1 MLPVSAAIRLFGF
14 LTIAMVVL
22 LFGTAGRA
30 LEAEPPLQIGDV
42 LTINLPGEA
51 ALTHDF
57 QIDRRGRLQL
67 PEVGG
72 MVIAGKTLPQAA
84 KEIRASLAK
93 AYRDLDR
100 LSVTLKER
108 KLLVSVLGYVKTP
121 GPLEL
126 TGDATVQVAIT
137 AAGGLSQGAQ
147 LDKLQVTH
155 ADGTKAIFDYKRY
168 LDSGDLSALPKLKP
182 LDVIFVPA
190 SPLTG
195 NVQIDFDAR
204 TLSQAGDGAEE
215 RSSIKIFGEVN
226 TPAIFAFKPDSTV
239 IDMIMRA
246 GGITRYSA
254 PDQIRVI
261 NSGKPV
267 IFNLQAY
274 LDSGNKSLLP
284 KLEPGATIFV
294 PKQVEEVRRGALTV
308 YVMGEVAKPG
318 AFETKKGA
326 GFIDILA
333 NAGGPTRFADTRQI
347 RLIRADG
354 NVETV
359 DLTQFTESKNKKPL
373 PEVNP
378 GDALFVPEK
387 NETNEPSWLKIPTT
401 RAVQV
406 LGAVYKPG
414 RFDWADDMTLFD
426 LLAQAGG
433 PTARADIA
441 NVQILKKEGDAANA
455 IKFNLELFLKGGG
468 SMSKVPVIRAG
479 FVIMVPELPQDP
491 SDNKAQWT
499 RQAPEHSIYV
509 MGQVHIPGRYA
520 FNAGLGFLD
529 IITAANGPTA
539 TADLRNIRV
548 SHRGQRGA
556 RVTNVNLARYFQT
569 GDGKLLPSVKPG
581 DVIYIPDRTK
591 DYLDQPVA
599 STVRVLGAVGKP
611 GRYVF
616 NDDMTLLDLLAE
628 AGGPTGDA
636 MSEKILVVNMST
648 HANQARIFDL
658 LAFSTTG
665 DPRKLPVVRAGD
677 LVYLPNRN
685 QTEWRQI
692 MDGFKDVMPILTL
705 IALLGLH
712 P

>member
-1 MLPVSAAIRLFGF
+1 
-14 LTIAMVVL
+14 
-22 LFGTAGRA
+22 
-30 LEAEPPLQIGDV
+30 
-42 LTINLPGEA
+42 
-51 ALTHDF
+51 
-57 QIDRRGRLQL
+57 
-67 PEVGG
+67 
-72 MVIAGKTLPQAA
+72 
-84 KEIRASLAK
+84 
-93 AYRDLDR
+93 
-100 LSVTLKER
+100 
-108 KLLVSVLGYVKTP
+108 
-121 GPLEL
+121 
-126 TGDATVQVAIT
+126 
-137 AAGGLSQGAQ
+137 
-147 LDKLQVTH
+147 
-155 ADGTKAIFDYKRY
+155 
-168 LDSGDLSALPKLKP
+168 
-182 LDVIFVPA
+182 
-190 SPLTG
+190 
-195 NVQIDFDAR
+195 
-204 TLSQAGDGAEE
+204 
-215 RSSIKIFGEVN
+215 
-226 TPAIFAFKPDSTV
+226 
-239 IDMIMRA
+239 MIMRA

-414 RFDWADDMTLFD
+414 RFEWADDMTLFD

>member
-1 MLPVSAAIRLFGF
+1 MLPVSATIRLFG
-14 LTIAMVVL
+14 LLAIAMMVL
-22 LFGTAGRA
+22 LFGTAGHA
-30 LEAEPPLQIGDV
+30 VEAEPPLQIGDV

-126 TGDATVQVAIT
+126 AGDATVQVAIT

-147 LDKLQVTH
+147 LDKMQVTH

-414 RFDWADDMTLFD
+414 RF
-426 LLAQAGG
+426 
-433 PTARADIA
+433 
-441 NVQILKKEGDAANA
+441 E
-455 IKFNLELFLKGGG
+455 
-468 SMSKVPVIRAG
+468 
-479 FVIMVPELPQDP
+479 
-491 SDNKAQWT
+491 
-499 RQAPEHSIYV
+499 
-509 MGQVHIPGRYA
+509 
-520 FNAGLGFLD
+520 
-529 IITAANGPTA
+529 
-539 TADLRNIRV
+539 
-548 SHRGQRGA
+548 
-556 RVTNVNLARYFQT
+556 
-569 GDGKLLPSVKPG
+569 
-581 DVIYIPDRTK
+581 
-591 DYLDQPVA
+591 
-599 STVRVLGAVGKP
+599 
-611 GRYVF
+611 
-616 NDDMTLLDLLAE
+616 
-628 AGGPTGDA
+628 
-636 MSEKILVVNMST
+636 
-648 HANQARIFDL
+648 
-658 LAFSTTG
+658 
-665 DPRKLPVVRAGD
+665 
-677 LVYLPNRN
+677 
-685 QTEWRQI
+685 
-692 MDGFKDVMPILTL
+692 
-705 IALLGLH
+705 
-712 P
+712 

>member
-414 RFDWADDMTLFD
+414 RFEWADDMTLFD

>member
-1 MLPVSAAIRLFGF
+1 
-14 LTIAMVVL
+14 
-22 LFGTAGRA
+22 
-30 LEAEPPLQIGDV
+30 V

-414 RFDWADDMTLFD
+414 RFEWADDMTLFD

>member
-155 ADGTKAIFDYKRY
+155 ADGTDYKRY

-414 RFDWADDMTLFD
+414 RFEWADDMTLFD